1 MGCRVKVLFK
11 ETEVALAK
19 GLAGEVSFSNCFPA
33 IVTGIKSGCMLA
45 DITLKSAGGEL
56 NSIITVRAVAKL
68 GLKMNDEVT
77 VLIRASQLSL
87 DANLDD

>member
-1 MGCRVKVLFK
+1 MSKIKPVFLTLPSLHHDEEMSHRQHDGYRV
-11 ETEVALAK
+11 
-19 GLAGEVSFSNCFPA
+19 
-33 IVTGIKSGCMLA
+33 
-45 DITLKSAGGEL
+45 
-56 NSIITVRAVAKL
+56 VAKL